1 MVSGLITAD
10 SLAEAPDGQGQGPQA
25 AREHRKVGHE
35 RRGPAEVRMLC
46 GGWAGRR
53 EGRPGHWMET
63 ELSGLFCR
71 GKRQGLQ
78 RGAWSVGRLGHAC
91 RLEPGSPA
99 GPGS

>member
-1 MVSGLITAD
+1 MVSELIIAV

-63 ELSGLFCR
+63 ELSRALL
-71 GKRQGLQ
+71 QG
-78 RGAWSVGRLGHAC
+78 
-91 RLEPGSPA
+91 EEA
-99 GPGS
+99 GPAERSLECR